1 MNEETTT
8 TNDDFL
14 VLGHLIKYNL
24 YLLAKTQVFAA
35 LLGTLNVDEAIFETN
50 RVIGELDLDTKRR
63 TAMQTQAP
71 EQFGQNEQPSAV

>member
-1 MNEETTT
+1 MNEEAV

-24 YLLAKTQVFAA
+24 YLLAKSQIFAA
-35 LLGTLNVDEAIFETN
+35 LLNTMNTDDAIFETN

-63 TAMQTQAP
+63 AEMQSQPTQQF
-71 EQFGQNEQPSAV
+71 EQAEQPGAV